1 MKIVADENI
10 PLLQGFFAELGD
22 IVTAPGRRID
32 AALVKDADVLLVRS
46 VTKVNAAMLAGSAV
60 KFVGTCTIGTDHI
73 DQDYLAAQNIRFASA
88 PGCNANGVM
97 NYVLSALLCIAEYK
111 GTDMQRLSVGI
122 LGVGNVGRRL
132 LAALEALD
140 MQVFAYD
147 PFVEGYQDPALREQV
162 MTADVVTLHVPL
174 TSGTEHATRHMFNAQ
189 TLKNLRADACLINA
203 SRGEVVDNRALSEHL
218 KHYPQFQAV
227 LDVWENEP
235 SPDAELMQQCLLATP
250 HIAGYSQD
258 GKWQGT
264 AMIYQALN
272 DTFGFPHRQKLAQML
287 PEPALRKMSF
297 SAEAEDAYILK
308 KLIRASY
315 DIRDDDL
322 RMRSL
327 AQLAPEQRALA
338 FDLLRKHYPER
349 RDFNAIKVSL
359 HASAGGLQ
367 TVLSA
372 LGFRVKSR

>member
-10 PLLQGFFAELGD
+10 PLLQSFFAELGD
-22 IVTAPGRRID
+22 IITAPGRSID

-46 VTKVNAAMLAGSAV
+46 VSKVNAAMLAGSAV

-73 DQDYLAAQNIRFASA
+73 DQEYLAEHNIRFASA
-88 PGCNANGVM
+88 PGCNASGVM
-97 NYVLSALLCIAEYK
+97 NYVLSALLCIAEHK

-140 MQVFAYD
+140 MQVVAYD
-147 PFVEGYQDPALREQV
+147 PFVEGYQDPSLREQV
-162 MTADVVTLHVPL
+162 LAADVVTLHVPL
-174 TSGTEHATRHMFNAQ
+174 TTDGEHATHHLLNAESLQ
-189 TLKNLRADACLINA
+189 TLRPDACLINA
-203 SRGEVVDNRALSEHL
+203 SRGEVVDNRALSVHL
-218 KHYPQFQAV
+218 TRCPQFQAI

-235 SPDAELMQQCLLATP
+235 SPDPLLMSQCLLATP

-264 AMIYQALN
+264 AMIYHALN
-272 DTFGFPHRQKLAQML
+272 DAFGFPHRQKLAQML

-297 SAEAEDAYILK
+297 SSEAQDAYILQ

-322 RMRSL
+322 RMRPL
-327 AQLAPEQRALA
+327 RQLPNDQRANA

-349 RDFNAIKVSL
+349 RDFNAIKISL
-359 HASAGGLQ
+359 HASSGGLQ
-367 TVLSA
+367 TTLVA